1 MKPVDVKSNTYID
14 CNKENNEE
22 DSKFEVGDHA
32 RISNNK
38 NILAKVYISNCSEE
52 VFVIKKVKNTVPWTY
67 VISDLYVDETVGTFS
82 KKELQKT
89 N

>member
-1 MKPVDVKSNTYID
+1 MEPVDVKSNTYID

-38 NILAKVYISNCSEE
+38 NILAKGYTSNCSEE
-52 VFVIKKVKNTVPWTY
+52 VFVIKKVKDTVPWTY